1 MDPVKATNDL
11 LDIMGYLF
19 KNGADPTMKSNQD
32 KTPKDIAIKHG
43 FKLGTALLGNSTEY
57 LIVYTYLYMYAEV
70 LEYTWSKTYAKD
82 KSSPHSNT
90 GVHKQLLD
98 W

>member
-1 MDPVKATNDL
+1 
-11 LDIMGYLF
+11 MGYLF
-19 KNGADPTMKSNQD
+19 KNGADPTVKSNQY

-57 LIVYTYLYMYAEV
+57 FNSLYTHLYMCAEV
-70 LEYTWSKTYAKD
+70 LEYTWSKTYIQD
-82 KSSPHSNT
+82 KSSTHSNT